1 MMNLPTRFTCMTT
14 IAACL
19 LFTSMTGCNKVNGT
33 SSTAEPTTIGNEIDD
48 SVVTTRVK
56 SALLADDYVKS
67 MDVKVATRK
76 GEVMLS
82 GFADAQSQ
90 IDRSIL
96 VAKGVEG
103 VKSVINQLSLKEGK
117 QTVGNKIDDSVITAG
132 VKAALLQ
139 DPIMKSMEISVKTR
153 IGEVQLS
160 GFVDNTIQSTHAIE
174 VAKSVEGVTTV
185 VDNMSIKK

>member
-1 MMNLPTRFTCMTT
+1 MITLPNRFTCMTA
-14 IAACL
+14 IAACVL
-19 LFTSMTGCNKVNGT
+19 LTPLTGCNKVIDPT
-33 SSTAEPTTIGNEIDD
+33 STAKPTTIGVEIDD
-48 SVVTTRVK
+48 SVVTARVK
-56 SALLADDYVKS
+56 SALLADDYVKG
-67 MDVKVATRK
+67 MEVKVATRK

-96 VAKGVEG
+96 VTKEVEG

-117 QTVGNKIDDSVITAG
+117 QSIGNKIDDSVITAG

-139 DPIMKSMEISVKTR
+139 DPMMKSMEISVKTR

-160 GFVDNTIQSTHAIE
+160 GFVDSTIQSNHAVE
-174 VAKSVEGVTTV
+174 VAKSIEGVNAV
-185 VDNMSIKK
+185 VNNMSIKK